1 MNKSSALVI
10 QLLTQCQLIER
21 ILDAFN
27 QNVSTNDEN
36 SVPLKQYRPGY
47 MGHIVNIANS
57 IVEKCEQHFLQQH
70 LTEELFEKWNDFV
83 KVTLTE
89 INKQIN
95 TPLVNEMPNSATLDE
110 EALRQQ
116 ESALQQVRT
125 YTLQSLG
132 LYLN

>member
-1 MNKSSALVI
+1 VI

-27 QNVSTNDEN
+27 QNVSTNNEN
-36 SVPLKQYRPGY
+36 SLPLKQYRPGY

-83 KVTLTE
+83 RDTLNE

-95 TPLVNEMPNSATLDE
+95 TPLVNEMPNSVNLDE

-125 YTLQSLG
+125 FTSLQSLG
-132 LYLN
+132 FYLN

>member
-1 MNKSSALVI
+1 MI

-27 QNVSTNDEN
+27 QNVSTNNEN
-36 SVPLKQYRPGY
+36 SLPLKQYRPGY

-83 KVTLTE
+83 RDTLNE

-95 TPLVNEMPNSATLDE
+95 TPLVNEMPNSVNLDE

-125 YTLQSLG
+125 FTSLQSLG
-132 LYLN
+132 FYLN

>member
-1 MNKSSALVI
+1 MI